1 MRYNLFM
8 GIDPGKSGGCVVLS
22 ENAVVD
28 VFKLTDVPTD
38 LLDSLKDFTGKSI
51 FCVLEKVSSRP
62 YNGAKSNFTFGYL
75 YGMLNVALAMY
86 HIPHEKCTPQKWMK
100 YYSLKKGKS
109 ESDTEWKHR
118 LRKKAV
124 ELFPDQK
131 VYLWNADAF
140 LIAHYCREQFG

>member
-1 MRYNLFM
+1 M
-8 GIDPGKSGGCVVLS
+8 VLS
-22 ENAVVD
+22 ENNVVR
-28 VFKLTDVPTD
+28 VFKLTDIPID
-38 LLDSLKDFTGKSI
+38 LLDSLRDFSEGSV

-75 YGMLNVALAMY
+75 YGMLNVALAAY
-86 HIPHEKCTPQKWMK
+86 KIPHEKCTPQKWMK
-100 YYSLKKGKS
+100 YYSLKKEKS
-109 ESDTEWKHR
+109 ESDVEWKHR